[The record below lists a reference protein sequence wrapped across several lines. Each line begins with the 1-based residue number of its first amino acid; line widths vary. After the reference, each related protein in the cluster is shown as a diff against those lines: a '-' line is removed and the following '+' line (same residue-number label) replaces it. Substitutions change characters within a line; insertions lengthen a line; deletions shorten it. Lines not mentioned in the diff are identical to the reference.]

1 MPRRNKVGTGT
12 AWGLALLG
20 IALAVC
26 SGCTNFYRTSWQQPD
41 RVVESLKIA
50 PGAQV
55 ADLGAGSGYFLP
67 YLAEAVGPEGKVFA
81 VDVDPEVVQELRDT
95 VAAAGYTNVEVVLGE
110 FDDPLLPDGAID
122 LVFLCNTYHH
132 IEDRARYFSRLQID
146 LKPGGRVA
154 ILDPNADLGGF
165 VSLFLNDG
173 HTSAAADVVAE
184 MQTAGYRSV
193 QSFDF
198 LLTQIFEL
206 FATGV
211 DAD

>member
-1 MPRRNKVGTGT
+1 MRIHRPT
-12 AWGLALLG
+12 LLLG

-26 SGCTNFYRTSWQQPD
+26 SGCANLYRTSWQQPD
-41 RVVESLKIA
+41 RVVKSLNISR
-50 PGAQV
+50 GAQV
-55 ADLGAGSGYFLP
+55 ADIGAGGGYFLP
-67 YLAEAVGPEGKVFA
+67 YLVEAVGPEGKVFA

-95 VAAAGYTNVEVVLGE
+95 VSAAGYTNVEVVLGE

-132 IEDRARYFSRLQID
+132 IEDRPRYFSRLQID
-146 LKPGGRVA
+146 LKPSGQIA

-165 VSLFLNDG
+165 VSLFLDEG
-173 HTSAAADVVAE
+173 HTSAAADVSAE
-184 MQTAGYRSV
+184 MKTAGYRRL

-198 LLTQIFEL
+198 LRTQIFEL
-206 FATGV
+206 FAIGV

>member
-1 MPRRNKVGTGT
+1 MRIHRPM
-12 AWGLALLG
+12 LLLG
-20 IALAVC
+20 IALAGC
-26 SGCTNFYRTSWQQPD
+26 SACTNLYRTTWQQPD

-50 PGAQV
+50 RGAHV

-67 YLAEAVGPEGKVFA
+67 YLVDAVGPEGKVFA
-81 VDVDPEVVQELRDT
+81 VDVDPEAVQELRDT
-95 VAAAGYTNVEVVLGE
+95 VAAAGYTNVEVVLGA

-132 IEDRARYFSRLQID
+132 LEDRPQYFSRLRID

-165 VSLFLNDG
+165 VSLFLDEG

-184 MQTAGYRSV
+184 MKTAGYRKL
-193 QSFDF
+193 QSFGF
-198 LLTQIFEL
+198 LPSQIFEL
-206 FATGV
+206 FA
-211 DAD
+211 ADGKSG